1 MTINKGLL
9 VVKTEKQ
16 EAITAPEKQDNEML
30 NMLLA
35 RIEVLEKQIEV
46 LAGFEMNMIKA
57 FNNEIE
63 LLDEASSTTQSESQ
77 KSIFRNV
84 RSSLERILGRW
95 SKDYTYVIDRKKMSI
110 ERI

>member
-1 MTINKGLL
+1 MTINKDLL
-9 VVKTEKQ
+9 VVKPEKQ
-16 EAITAPEKQDNEML
+16 ETIAVPEKQYDEIIKT
-30 NMLLA
+30 LLA
-35 RIEVLEKQIEV
+35 RIEVLEKQVEV

-63 LLDEASSTTQSESQ
+63 LLNEASSTTQSESQ
-77 KSIFRNV
+77 KSIFRNL

-95 SKDYTYVIDRKKMSI
+95 SEGYTYIIDRKKMSI